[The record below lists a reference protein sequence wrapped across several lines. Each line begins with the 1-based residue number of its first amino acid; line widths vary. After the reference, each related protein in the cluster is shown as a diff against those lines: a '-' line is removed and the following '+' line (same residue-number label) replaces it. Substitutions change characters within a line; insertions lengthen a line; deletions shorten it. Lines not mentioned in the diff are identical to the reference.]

1 MFLPLKTVLICVLR
15 ALPLFLSD
23 AQTSNCGNLS
33 VADGLSQSSVI
44 SIIQDTEG
52 YLWFGTRDGAN
63 RYDGHDFLILRH
75 DPTDSCTISD
85 SYINCMAAFDG
96 GVWFGTSDGLNR
108 YDSQSGQIRRYAI
121 GYGSSNDITTIKIWG
136 HGLLIGTV
144 SGLYFM
150 DGTSVKEILRPE
162 GAMLRS
168 YGRIYCLAKEHE
180 RILVGHDRGM
190 DAIDEGVATQIF
202 DDDAVNQIAYD
213 SNDGSIY
220 FSCFGR
226 IDLYEMR
233 GNGIITHNI
242 INMPFQ
248 KHEIL
253 IKSISA
259 VDETHLLIGMVD
271 GLHVFDKKTGTVSSK
286 NYMLTH
292 MSVESTFIDNSG
304 TIWAGTYAG
313 GVDYEY
319 TYPPVFSFYP
329 SNDGKRDLGV
339 LGKIVNDPE
348 NKCLWI
354 GSDISGLVRFDMQSS
369 TFSKYLRI
377 GSKGQVGIN
386 NNIKS
391 ISLHCG
397 KLYAG
402 FYNGAL
408 GVFDP
413 RELSWTDEI
422 RMKDPKAIYGIKWD
436 KQGRIIMATYDDN
449 GIKTIKDGCIT
460 NLYSPQDSN
469 WNESISHLTDVELL
483 GDTTLVG
490 TRRNG
495 IFLFSKD
502 QKLKHITSSTDPS
515 IAGNRIS
522 QIYIDKRGRVLIG
535 TYDGGL
541 SICREKEIRT
551 LTVEDGL
558 ASNSVCSIIED
569 DTGDIWVV
577 CRAGISHMDANDNV
591 IMTYDHEY
599 GIKVQEFSPNSIAK
613 SSDGT
618 IWVGGIDGL
627 VSFRPSDIKVN
638 THIPPVAI
646 TDIKVNNRTRS
657 AVKGETLNLKHN
669 ENNLTLYFSALNYIF
684 PGKNQYKY
692 MMEGSDH
699 VWIASTGNKS
709 VSYNNL
715 RPGKYT
721 FKVMGSNNDGI
732 WNPDP
737 ESLRIKINPA
747 PWNSWWSWTVYLLIV
762 TIIIYIIAHV
772 TIERRRMA
780 EEVKKK
786 TNEVED
792 SKRRIAMYTDITH
805 DLRTPL
811 SLILS
816 PLEDMISS
824 SDASAECR
832 KGMIA
837 IHANAERMH
846 RIVDQMMDLRSQEE
860 GKATL
865 RAAEGDIAG
874 FTEEI
879 FIAFKYQAEKKRIN
893 YTFSSKKKPVMAWY
907 DRVQFEKVLMN
918 VIGNA
923 FKFTPDEGSVNIRV
937 EENESDI
944 TIAVKDSGIGIS
956 KEDQDKIFTPFYRA
970 SSQGY
975 YEGSGIGL
983 SVAAN
988 IVKQHGGEISV
999 ESAPHEGTTFIIKL
1013 PLGCEHLKESEILV
1027 SYSSSE
1033 KVERY
1038 YEHEEELAEA
1048 IIPNRRN
1055 TVLVVED
1062 NTELRQYIVHSLSK
1076 YWKVVAAANG
1086 EEGYSMAL
1094 SYMPTVIVSDIMMPV
1109 MDGLEMCQ
1117 KIKGNTTTS
1126 HIHVI
1131 LLTARTLT
1139 VQMREGL
1146 EFGADD
1152 YLHKP
1157 FSMNLLAKKIGNII
1171 SSRNGL
1177 KNLFGE
1183 TLSMENLG
1191 VKIDAKK
1198 ADENF
1203 LQKINSNL
1211 LDFITDPQH
1220 DMDRLCKSVG
1230 MSKATLY
1237 RKIESATGM
1246 SPSRYIKRIRLNL
1259 ACKLLSETDMTITE
1273 IASET
1278 GFSSIGHF
1286 SNSFKQAFGVSPKD
1300 YGSSHLQAH

>member
-1 MFLPLKTVLICVLR
+1 MHSYQKIFLMSVLVSF
-15 ALPLFLSD
+15 PLFTSE
-23 AQTSNCGNLS
+23 AQTSNCGSLS

-52 YLWFGTRDGAN
+52 YMWFGTRDGAN
-63 RYDGHDFLILRH
+63 RYDGQDFLILRH
-75 DPTDSCTISD
+75 DPTDSSTISD
-85 SYINCMAAFDG
+85 SYINCMATFDG
-96 GVWFGTSDGLNR
+96 GVWFGTSDGLSR
-108 YDSQSGQIRRYAI
+108 YDSRNAQIKRYKI
-121 GYGSSNDITTIKIWG
+121 GAGSSNDITSILIYEK
-136 HGLLIGTV
+136 GLLVGTV
-144 SGLYFM
+144 GGLYTM
-150 DGTSVKEILRPE
+150 ENGIVKEIRRAE
-162 GAMLRS
+162 GSKLTS
-168 YGRIYCLAKEHE
+168 YGRVYCLKGKQ
-180 RILVGHDRGM
+180 RKFFVGHDKGM
-190 DAIDEGVATQIF
+190 DIINEGTVTQIF
-202 DDDAVNQIAYD
+202 GSDAVNQIATED
-213 SNDGSIY
+213 NGSIY
-220 FSCFGR
+220 FSCFGKK
-226 IDLYEMR
+226 DLYEMR
-233 GNGIITHNI
+233 GSEIITHNI

-253 IKSISA
+253 IKSISKM
-259 VDETHLLIGMVD
+259 DEDHLLIGMVD
-271 GLHVFDKKTGTVSSK
+271 GLHVYDRKTNTVLSK

-292 MSVESTFIDNSG
+292 MSVESTFIDNRG

-313 GVDYEY
+313 GVDYEH
-319 TYPPVFSFYP
+319 TDPPIFSFFP

-354 GSDISGLVRFDMQSS
+354 GSDISGLVRFDMNSS
-369 TFSKYLRI
+369 SFSNFLRI

-408 GVFDP
+408 GIFNP
-413 RELSWTDEI
+413 RELVWTDET
-422 RMKDPKAIYGIKWD
+422 RMQDPKAIYGIKWNRSG
-436 KQGRIIMATYDDN
+436 QILMATYDNN
-449 GIKTIKDGCIT
+449 GIKTIKDGSIT
-460 NLYSPQDSN
+460 NLYSPQNSN
-469 WNESISHLTDVELL
+469 WNESISHLTDIEIV
-483 GDTTLVG
+483 GDTTWVG
-490 TRRNG
+490 TRKDG
-495 IFLFSKD
+495 IFYFSKD
-502 QKLKHITSSTDPS
+502 LKLKHINSSTNPN

-522 QIYIDKRGRVLIG
+522 QIYLDKRGRVLIG
-535 TYDGGL
+535 TFDGGL
-541 SICREKEIRT
+541 SIYNENEIKT
-551 LTVEDGL
+551 LTVKDGL

-569 DTGDIWVV
+569 DSGDIWVI

-591 IMTYDHEY
+591 IMTYDHDY
-599 GIKVQEFSPNSIAK
+599 GIKIQEFSPNSIAK

-627 VSFRPSDIKVN
+627 VSFKPSDIKVN

-646 TDIKVNNRTRS
+646 TDIKVNNKTRS
-657 AVKGETLNLKHN
+657 AIKGETLNLKYY
-669 ENNLTLYFSALNYIF
+669 ENNLTLHFSALNYIY
-684 PGKNQYKY
+684 PGKNQYRY

-699 VWIASTGNKS
+699 TWIAASENKS
-709 VSYNNL
+709 VNYNNL
-715 RPGKYT
+715 RPGRYT
-721 FKVMGSNNDGI
+721 FKVMGSNNDRI

-737 ESLRIKINPA
+737 ESLKIRITPA
-747 PWNSWWSWTVYLLIV
+747 PWNSWWAWTTYLLILS
-762 TIIIYIIAHV
+762 IISYIITKV
-772 TIERRRMA
+772 IVEKRRMT

-792 SKRRIAMYTDITH
+792 SKRMIAMYTNITH

-824 SDASAECR
+824 SDVNAEQR

-860 GKATL
+860 GTATL
-865 RAAEGDIAG
+865 KAAEGDIAG
-874 FTEEI
+874 FAEEI
-879 FIAFKYQAEKKRIN
+879 FIAFKYQAEKRNIK
-893 YTFSSKKKPVMAWY
+893 FSFKSGDKPIMAWY

-918 VIGNA
+918 IIGNA
-923 FKFTPDEGSVNIRV
+923 FKFTPDGGSISVSV
-937 EENESDI
+937 AEKESDI
-944 TIAVKDSGIGIS
+944 SIAIKDSGIGIN
-956 KEDQDKIFTPFYRA
+956 KEEQDKIFTPFFRA
-970 SSQGY
+970 SSQDY
-975 YEGSGIGL
+975 HEGSGIGL

-988 IVKQHGGEISV
+988 IVRQHGGEISV
-999 ESAPHEGTTFIIKL
+999 ESEPDKGTTFEIKL
-1013 PLGCEHLKESEILV
+1013 PLGREHLKDSEIV
-1027 SYSSSE
+1027 ASYSSSE
-1033 KVERY
+1033 KIERY
-1038 YEHEEELAEA
+1038 YGQSEEAVEE
-1048 IIPNRRN
+1048 ITPNKHN

-1062 NTELRQYIVHSLSK
+1062 NAELRQYIVHSLSK
-1076 YWKVVAAANG
+1076 YWKVVSAQNG
-1086 EEGYSMAL
+1086 EDGYSMAL
-1094 SYMPTVIVSDIMMPV
+1094 SYLPAVIVSDIMMPI
-1109 MDGLEMCQ
+1109 MDGLELCR
-1117 KIKGNTTTS
+1117 KIKDNDKTA

-1146 EFGADD
+1146 ECGADD
-1152 YLHKP
+1152 YIHKP
-1157 FSMNLLAKKIGNII
+1157 FSMNLLAKKIGNILT
-1171 SSRNGL
+1171 SRNSL

-1191 VKIDAKK
+1191 VRIDVKK
-1198 ADENF
+1198 TDELF

-1211 LDFITDPQH
+1211 LDFISDPNH

-1246 SPSRYIKRIRLNL
+1246 SPSRYIKHVKLNM
-1259 ACKLLSETDMTITE
+1259 ACKLLTDTDMTITE

-1286 SNSFKQAFGVSPKD
+1286 SNSFKEAFGVSPKD
-1300 YGSSHLQAH
+1300 YCNLRPQEH